1 MIHEPPVWPK
11 NKLFTHVYGAFSAL
25 AIIIGVQRYYF
36 FQKWQKFLL
45 YLFYRFLQ
53 KKALSEIF
61 PCIL

>member
-1 MIHEPPVWPK
+1 MIHEPPIWPK

-45 YLFYRFLQ
+45 YLLIY
-53 KKALSEIF
+53 
-61 PCIL
+61 